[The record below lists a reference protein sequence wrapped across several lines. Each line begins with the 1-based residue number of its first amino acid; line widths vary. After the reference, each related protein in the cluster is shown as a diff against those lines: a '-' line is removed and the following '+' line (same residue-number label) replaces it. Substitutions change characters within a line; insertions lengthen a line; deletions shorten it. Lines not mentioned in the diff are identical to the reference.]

1 MLTPTSASINTIVWV
16 GGRGWV
22 GPQQRLVGWA
32 QLCLVSQHPFKC
44 VVEAGRDGP
53 GSGVL
58 WEGRWRLL
66 VVAAAL
72 LASAC

>member
-1 MLTPTSASINTIVWV
+1 M
-16 GGRGWV
+16 